1 MDQAASSGLIAGLL
15 GKSARLVGKLAV
27 IGLLLLVLWT
37 LLVYNWAY
45 SSGERVGFVQ
55 KLSDKGW
62 VCKTWEGE
70 LAMVNLPG
78 QMSERF
84 EFTVRDD
91 AVAARLNA
99 LLGQRVTLSYDEH
112 RGLWSSCFGETAHF
126 VTDVRAAPAPAVSV
140 APQG

>member
-1 MDQAASSGLIAGLL
+1 MDPQANTGFFAGLL
-15 GKSARLVGKLAV
+15 GKSARFTAKLSAVALV
-27 IGLLLLVLWT
+27 LLVLWT
-37 LLVYNWAY
+37 LIAYNWAY
-45 SSGERVGFVQ
+45 SNGERVGFVQ

-91 AVAARLNA
+91 AVAAKVNA
-99 LLGQRVTLSYDEH
+99 LLGQRVALTYDEH

-126 VTDVRAAPAPAVSV
+126 VTDVRAAELPAA
-140 APQG
+140 AP